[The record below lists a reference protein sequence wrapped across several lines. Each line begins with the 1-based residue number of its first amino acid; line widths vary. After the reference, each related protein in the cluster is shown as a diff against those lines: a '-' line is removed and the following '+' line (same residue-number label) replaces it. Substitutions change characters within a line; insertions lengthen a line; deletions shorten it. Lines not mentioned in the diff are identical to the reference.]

1 MNVYG
6 FYTEHERE
14 KYLYNNNVIIIIIII
29 DVYGFPLG
37 IKKYIKHDS
46 IILCYD
52 GSNALSI

>member
-14 KYLYNNNVIIIIIII
+14 KDLYNNNVIIIII

-37 IKKYIKHDS
+37 IKNI
-46 IILCYD
+46 
-52 GSNALSI
+52 